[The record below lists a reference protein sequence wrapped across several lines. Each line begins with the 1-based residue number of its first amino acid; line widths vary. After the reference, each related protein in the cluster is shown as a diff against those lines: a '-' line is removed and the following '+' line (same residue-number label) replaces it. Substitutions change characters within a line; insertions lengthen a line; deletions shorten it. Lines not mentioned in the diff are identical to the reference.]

1 MHGVPG
7 TRAIVLKEFAF
18 FCRVNIRIFDTEYEL
33 SPEISMSRRYVN
45 ELNNGDSVDD
55 IFLVVQKQTRANR
68 QGNHYLFLELRDRT
82 GSIDARLWNVPEN
95 TPFGFAEGDYVRA
108 RGKVQLFQGALQMI
122 MTHVEHH
129 SGQGIDAADF
139 IPQSLVN
146 PVLLLKQLRE
156 MIFKID
162 NVHLKALCDALLMD
176 DVLVTKLMAA
186 PAGIKNHHAY
196 HGGLLEHIVTLMQVS
211 QSVIPFYPILDH
223 DLIMVGILLHDLG
236 KVDELAYDR
245 AYSYT
250 DEGQLIGHLVMGV
263 ELLSAKILEAEKL
276 TDETFPKEL
285 ALRLKHMIVSH
296 HGTLEFGSPKVPMT
310 PEALF
315 LHHID
320 NLDAKIHAITRE
332 LEDHPH
338 RDSTWTPY
346 QNSLNRRLF
355 KGAGAE
361 ALGHA
366 TPDAEA

>member
-1 MHGVPG
+1 
-7 TRAIVLKEFAF
+7 
-18 FCRVNIRIFDTEYEL
+18 
-33 SPEISMSRRYVN
+33 MSRRFVN

-55 IFLVVQKQTRANR
+55 VFLVVQKQTRANR

-129 SGQGIDAADF
+129 TGQGVDAADF

-156 MIFKID
+156 QIFRIE
-162 NVHLKALCDALLMD
+162 NVHLKALCDTLLMD
-176 DVLVTKLMAA
+176 DALVTKLMAA

-211 QSVIPFYPILDH
+211 QAIIPFYPILDH

-263 ELLSAKILEAEKL
+263 ELLSAKIGEAEKL
-276 TDETFPKEL
+276 TDEPFPHEL

-296 HGTLEFGSPKVPMT
+296 HGSLEFGSPKLPMT

-320 NLDAKIHAITRE
+320 NLDAKIHAITKE

-355 KGAGAE
+355 KGAGAK
-361 ALGHA
+361 ALGY
-366 TPDAEA
+366 PDQDSEA

>member
-1 MHGVPG
+1 
-7 TRAIVLKEFAF
+7 
-18 FCRVNIRIFDTEYEL
+18 
-33 SPEISMSRRYVN
+33 MSRRFVN
-45 ELNNGDSVDD
+45 ELNNGDNVDD
-55 IFLVVQKQTRANR
+55 VFLVVQKQTRANR
-68 QGNHYLFLELRDRT
+68 QGNPYLFLELRDRT
-82 GSIDARLWNVPEN
+82 GSIDARLWNIPEN
-95 TPFGFAEGDYVRA
+95 SALGFNEGDYVHV
-108 RGKVQLFQGALQMI
+108 RGKVQVFQGALQMI
-122 MTHVEHH
+122 MTYLEPHN
-129 SGQGIDAADF
+129 GAGIEAADF
-139 IPQSLVN
+139 IPQSHVN

-156 MIFKID
+156 ILYKIN
-162 NVHLKALCDALLMD
+162 NVHLKALCDAILMD
-176 DVLVTKLMAA
+176 EELISKLMSA

-196 HGGLLEHIVTLMQVS
+196 HGGLLEHVVTLIMVS
-211 QSVIPFYPILDH
+211 HRILPFYPIVDS
-223 DLIMVGILLHDLG
+223 DLLVVGILLHDLG

-245 AYSYT
+245 TYSYT

-263 ELLSAKILEAEKL
+263 EMLTAKIKEAEKL
-276 TDETFPKEL
+276 TDEPFPTEL

-320 NLDAKIHAITRE
+320 NLDAKLHAITKE

-361 ALGHA
+361 ALGNSMVNS
-366 TPDAEA
+366 DE

>member
-1 MHGVPG
+1 
-7 TRAIVLKEFAF
+7 
-18 FCRVNIRIFDTEYEL
+18 
-33 SPEISMSRRYVN
+33 MSRRFVN
-45 ELNNGDSVDD
+45 ELNNGDNVDD
-55 IFLVVQKQTRANR
+55 VFLVVQKQTRANR
-68 QGNHYLFLELRDRT
+68 QGNPYLYLELRDRT

-95 TPFGFAEGDYVRA
+95 QPLGFNEGEYVRV

-122 MTHVEHH
+122 LTYLEPH
-129 SGQGIDAADF
+129 SGQGVEAADF
-139 IPQSLVN
+139 IAQSHVN

-156 MIFKID
+156 MLYKVG

-176 DVLVTKLMAA
+176 ETLVAKLMAA

-211 QSVIPFYPILDH
+211 ERILPFYPIVDH
-223 DLIMVGILLHDLG
+223 DLLMVGILLHDLG

-245 AYSYT
+245 TYSYT

-263 ELLSAKILEAEKL
+263 EMLSAKIKEAEKL
-276 TDETFPKEL
+276 TDEPFPVEL
-285 ALRLKHMIVSH
+285 GLRLKHMIVSH

-320 NLDAKIHAITRE
+320 NLDAKLHAITKE

-338 RDSTWTPY
+338 KDSTWTPY

-355 KGAGAE
+355 KGGGAS
-361 ALGHA
+361 ALGHDPA
-366 TPDAEA
+366 SSNE

>member
-1 MHGVPG
+1 
-7 TRAIVLKEFAF
+7 
-18 FCRVNIRIFDTEYEL
+18 
-33 SPEISMSRRYVN
+33 MSRRFVN
-45 ELNNGDSVDD
+45 ELNNGDNVDD
-55 IFLVVQKQTRANR
+55 VFLVVQKQTRANR
-68 QGNHYLFLELRDRT
+68 QGNPYLFLELRDRT
-82 GSIDARLWNVPEN
+82 GSIDARLWNIPEN
-95 TPFGFAEGDYVRA
+95 SALGFNEGDYVHV
-108 RGKVQLFQGALQMI
+108 RGKVQVFQGALQMI
-122 MTHVEHH
+122 MTYLEPHN
-129 SGQGIDAADF
+129 GAGIEAADF
-139 IPQSLVN
+139 IPQSHVN

-156 MIFKID
+156 ILYKIN

-176 DVLVTKLMAA
+176 EELISKLMSA

-196 HGGLLEHIVTLMQVS
+196 HGGLLEHVVTLIMVS
-211 QSVIPFYPILDH
+211 HRILPFYPIVDS
-223 DLIMVGILLHDLG
+223 DLLVVGILLHDLG

-245 AYSYT
+245 TYSYT

-263 ELLSAKILEAEKL
+263 EMLTAKIKEAEKL
-276 TDETFPKEL
+276 TDEPFPTEL

-320 NLDAKIHAITRE
+320 NLDAKLHAITKE

-355 KGAGAE
+355 KGSGAE
-361 ALGHA
+361 ALGNSIVNS
-366 TPDAEA
+366 DE